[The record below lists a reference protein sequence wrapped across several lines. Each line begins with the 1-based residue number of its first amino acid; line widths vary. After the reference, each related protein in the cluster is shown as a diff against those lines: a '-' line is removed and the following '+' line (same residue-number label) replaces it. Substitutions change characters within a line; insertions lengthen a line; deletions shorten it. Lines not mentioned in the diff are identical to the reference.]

1 MARRNPPLSLFE
13 AAVIQPKH
21 AEVII
26 GPRKARVEAERFE
39 KLFPPLCPLASL
51 HEHYAEIQ
59 VWWTEVGPEREHLSQ
74 MPLGLV
80 QVIDL

>member
-21 AEVII
+21 AGVIRD
-26 GPRKARVEAERFE
+26 PPKARVEAERFE

-59 VWWTEVGPEREHLSQ
+59 VWQTEVGP
-74 MPLGLV
+74 
-80 QVIDL
+80 